1 MSDYESQVLGVAPDW
16 GNAQE
21 LSMQMEHIEKK
32 LHKMKKQKKGKKGK
46 GRKKLK
52 KRLRAMELRYQA
64 LEQYVFF
71 AMCQNQLQAS
81 TPKKAKKGKKGKKTK
96 KEERLWWQEAMT
108 NSFPKALE
116 LATVSMS
123 RLPPKSQ
130 ASLALPEARSRN

>member
-16 GNAQE
+16 DNAQE
-21 LSMQMEHIEKK
+21 LSIQMEHIEKK

-52 KRLRAMELRYQA
+52 KRLRAMELRCQT
-64 LEQYVFF
+64 LEQYMFF

-81 TPKKAKKGKKGKKTK
+81 APKKAKKSKKAKKK
-96 KEERLWWQEAMT
+96 ERLWWQEAMT

-130 ASLALPEARSRN
+130 APLALPEARSRN